1 MNYTLTE
8 REIIEYQFYLT
19 KKERNTQREYK
30 MNTALAQQEAFTF
43 ESAQQRSKQ
52 IEQPKCV
59 MFLF

>member
-30 MNTALAQQEAFTF
+30 MNTALA
-43 ESAQQRSKQ
+43 
-52 IEQPKCV
+52 
-59 MFLF
+59 